1 MGCKVEPVVIIW
13 CWRDGFTSEMVPD
26 PGVHDLEIMDNSE
39 LTQLDWG
46 AEVKTSSGSGS
57 DGSDVGSDGVKS
69 GWPAKKSRLSSIFD
83 NSELDPTT
91 SAGDV
96 EFLLR

>member
-1 MGCKVEPVVIIW
+1 MGCERESVVIIW
-13 CWRDGFTSEMVPD
+13 CSRGGVTSEIISD
-26 PGVHDLEIMDNSE
+26 PGVRRLKLRDNSE
-39 LTQLDWG
+39 LAQLDWG
-46 AEVKTSSGSGS
+46 SEVKTFSGSGS

-69 GWPAKKSRLSSIFD
+69 GWPARKSRLSSIFE
-83 NSELDPTT
+83 NSTLDPTT

>member
-46 AEVKTSSGSGS
+46 AEVKTSPGSGS
-57 DGSDVGSDGVKS
+57 NRSDVGSDGVKL
-69 GWPAKKSRLSSIFD
+69 GWPVRKSRLSSIFV
-83 NSELDPTT
+83 NSE
-91 SAGDV
+91 A
-96 EFLLR
+96 F